1 MENSQEDIKVLNN
14 KLVEL
19 TSKLIKI
26 QYRLDTITPLGKN
39 HESTN
44 KVNTTESIE
53 QGPIQISKWTDK

>member
-1 MENSQEDIKVLNN
+1 MENNQEDIEVLNN

-26 QYRLDTITPLGKN
+26 QYRLDTITPLDKN

-44 KVNTTESIE
+44 KFNTTESNK
-53 QGPIQISKWTDK
+53 QGPIQISKWTNK

>member
-39 HESTN
+39 HGPIN